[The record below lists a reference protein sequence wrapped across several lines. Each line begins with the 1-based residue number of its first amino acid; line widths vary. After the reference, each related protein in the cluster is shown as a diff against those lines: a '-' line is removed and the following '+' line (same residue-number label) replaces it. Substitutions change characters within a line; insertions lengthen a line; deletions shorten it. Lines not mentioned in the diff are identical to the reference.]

1 MAVAPVIDTVDGTR
15 IMRAVW
21 SGLANGDTGNPMD
34 YPEWADRNLQV
45 FGTFGAGGSLSLE
58 GSNDK
63 VNWVTLHDVT
73 GATLT
78 FSTAGVKMIVE
89 NVLYVRP
96 VVTGDGTTSLTAIL
110 IARRTN

>member
-1 MAVAPVIDTVDGTR
+1 MTVAPVIDTVAGTR
-15 IMRAVW
+15 IMQAVW
-21 SGLANGDTGNPMD
+21 PDMANGDTGLPMD

-45 FGTFGAGGSLSLE
+45 FGTFGAGGSLSFE
-58 GSNDK
+58 GSNDGTH
-63 VNWVTLHDVT
+63 WVTLHDINGST
-73 GATLT
+73 AT